1 MIRAVYGKPGE
12 GMTYAEASQLSTPS
26 TRPGLRL
33 LCLLVQTRNGETRS
47 LPVHTL
53 RPMPPRI
60 CAADSHAADGL
71 RRWNL
76 EASALGLEGGTGLYL
91 REAHATRPTAEVLE
105 RCARYWPA
113 HALRPDSRTVRAGGV
128 GRKRMQVR
136 IASPNWHEI
145 GRELTVGGELYGH
158 VTYRRDVPLF
168 IPLDGSEPTKHQSL
182 VELRRY
188 VAERYQAERVA
199 EQVQGRA
206 PGSSDH
212 ASPIRRTEA
221 RAERT
226 LDPARTETA
235 SARECGEC
243 FSPRAPEPSAARVG

>member
-1 MIRAVYGKPGE
+1 
-12 GMTYAEASQLSTPS
+12 
-26 TRPGLRL
+26 
-33 LCLLVQTRNGETRS
+33 
-47 LPVHTL
+47 
-53 RPMPPRI
+53 
-60 CAADSHAADGL
+60 
-71 RRWNL
+71 
-76 EASALGLEGGTGLYL
+76 
-91 REAHATRPTAEVLE
+91 
-105 RCARYWPA
+105 
-113 HALRPDSRTVRAGGV
+113 
-128 GRKRMQVR
+128 MQVR
-136 IASPNWHEI
+136 IADPNWHEI

-168 IPLDGSEPTKHQSL
+168 IPLDGSEPTKHRSL

-199 EQVQGRA
+199 EEVKGRA

-235 SARECGEC
+235 SARECGSA
-243 FSPRAPEPSAARVG
+243 FPSRAPEPSAARVG